1 MTMADGKIK
10 INLSIAGRLY
20 PMTVD
25 AEKEELYREAAKRLN
40 EKITEYSR
48 IPKFDVTDRLAMAA
62 LRYSILSLTTE
73 HTASLGDADVEELH
87 AIEERIRKY
96 IKE

>member
-1 MTMADGKIK
+1 MADGKIK

-20 PMTVD
+20 PITID

-40 EKITEYSR
+40 DKITEYSR

-62 LRYSILSLTTE
+62 LRFSILALTTE

-87 AIEERIRKY
+87 AIEERIRQY
-96 IKE
+96 IKS

>member
-1 MTMADGKIK
+1 MADGKIK

-73 HTASLGDADVEELH
+73 HTASLGDADVENLH

>member
-1 MTMADGKIK
+1 MADGKIK

-73 HTASLGDADVEELH
+73 HTASLGDADVEDLH

>member
-1 MTMADGKIK
+1 MADGKIK

-20 PMTVD
+20 PITID

-40 EKITEYSR
+40 DKITEYSR
-48 IPKFDVTDRLAMAA
+48 IPRFDVTDRLAMAA
-62 LRYSILSLTTE
+62 LRYSILALTTE

-87 AIEERIRKY
+87 AIEERIRQY
-96 IKE
+96 IKS